1 MLKITVNTILALLM
15 LFAIVSCGK
24 SESHSTS
31 YLSQEPPGTE
41 PQIFAPGIVSDP
53 NQFEWSGSFSPDGKE
68 YYFSRQYGDAP
79 SKILFTKLIDGK
91 WTTPEPL
98 MATAAYGAGEVH
110 LTFDN
115 KRLYFMWQ
123 HPSPPVQTGLP
134 PYYFVERVPNGWSEP
149 KYAGQGM
156 FLSSSRDGTIYT
168 SDMSSWS
175 INRQTH
181 LAKVTVEGGQFIKY
195 DRLDIP
201 AYLGSQAHPCIAPDG
216 SYILFDVD
224 GGTHLFVCFKKA
236 DGTWE
241 AAIDLTKHSF
251 DPMAGGAY
259 ISPDG
264 KYLFFALNEDVWWV
278 DIKVIENLR
287 PKA

>member
-15 LFAIVSCGK
+15 LFAIVSCGQ

-123 HPSPPVQTGLP
+123 HPYPPVQTGLP
-134 PYYFVERVPNGWSEP
+134 PYYFVERVPNRWSEP

-156 FLSSSRDGTIYT
+156 FLSSSHDGTIYT
-168 SDMSSWS
+168 SDMSSWN

-201 AYLGSQAHPCIAPDG
+201 TYLGSQAHPCIAPDG

-264 KYLFFALNEDVWWV
+264 KYLFFALNEDIWWV